1 MQYPNSESPSEGRL
15 VGAPRLELGIYCS
28 QSKRLLVSSF
38 AYAILNRVSPLASPS
53 VHMSGAGGGLG
64 HGFGCGEPEKGSGA
78 TLVSDYRIS

>member
-1 MQYPNSESPSEGRL
+1 
-15 VGAPRLELGIYCS
+15 
-28 QSKRLLVSSF
+28 
-38 AYAILNRVSPLASPS
+38 